1 MTLIKGLE
9 RTKFLR
15 EGSLGR
21 EIIEGL
27 DIIKAIDTLLG
38 MIEGMIG
45 ETEIGDATID
55 LDLDPDRQESIT
67 KETTVTVI
75 VITTKTAKG
84 LKNIENFST
93 YC

>member
-27 DIIKAIDTLLG
+27 DIIKVIDTPLG

-45 ETEIGDATID
+45 EIEIGDTTID
-55 LDLDPDRQESIT
+55 LDLDRQEGIN
-67 KETTVTVI
+67 KETTVI
-75 VITTKTAKG
+75 VITMKTAKG
-84 LKNIENFST
+84 PKNIENCST